1 LTCLVEQASWQ
12 PQSHPNHLNPTPAL
26 SRYRLLLR
34 SDNADR
40 RLTPLG
46 RELGLVDDARWELFS
61 RKQVRA
67 GFTWLAWVGFAT
79 PSHPPSSAPT
89 VSTQPPLPTNP
100 QPTNPQPTPNRQ
112 ARIEAEKKRL
122 AATRVAEGSPV
133 ALAAA
138 AASGQAVP
146 RACTLEELLRRPHVH
161 YPLLARHGA
170 AAAVVGSSADSA
182 PDYAPDTTSSSD
194 TSSSVCCNGDSADLG
209 AVPLT
214 SSEAEAV
221 EVDIK
226 YAGFI
231 ARQEK
236 QLESVAAKAGKL
248 IPADLDYSSITTI
261 SMEAR
266 EKLAKVRPRDIG
278 QAGRIG
284 GVNPADVT
292 ALLLHLELQR
302 RRAAAA
308 AGLAGGDGKAAA
320 GAAAKQQQQQQEA
333 VAATG
338 A

>member
-1 LTCLVEQASWQ
+1 VLEGGLCWEGVRGLALLQESKERTTN
-12 PQSHPNHLNPTPAL
+12 PSHFQQTNKPIHTQC
-26 SRYRLLLR
+26 RYRLLLR

-46 RELGLVDDARWELFS
+46 RELGLVDDARWRMFTA
-61 RKQVRA
+61 KQD
-67 GFTWLAWVGFAT
+67 
-79 PSHPPSSAPT
+79 
-89 VSTQPPLPTNP
+89 
-100 QPTNPQPTPNRQ
+100 
-112 ARIEAEKKRL
+112 RINAEKRRL
-122 AATRVAEGSPV
+122 AVTRVSEDSPV

-170 AAAVVGSSADSA
+170 AACSSSSGSSSSSGESKDRGSAAATAAAAEDSA
-182 PDYAPDTTSSSD
+182 AAAAAAA
-194 TSSSVCCNGDSADLG
+194 GAAAADG
-209 AVPLT
+209 EQPEPAAAAVPL
-214 SSEAEAV
+214 SASEAEAV
-221 EVDIK
+221 EIDIK

-231 ARQEK
+231 TRQEK

-261 SMEAR
+261 SLEAR
-266 EKLAKVRPRDIG
+266 EKLTKVRPRDIG

-308 AGLAGGDGKAAA
+308 AAGVGGGDVGTRGHKREREEEGEAAA
-320 GAAAKQQQQQQEA
+320 A
-333 VAATG
+333 VAG
-338 A
+338 ALGGQ